1 MSDKKQESRLK
12 YRAAP
17 LTALVITLLSLFCQW
32 VNWLAFDKLGYSW
45 QIALITPLILCL
57 MYHFV
62 QLDAGREGSFS
73 RGFFF
78 VFAVV
83 VPLIFG
89 LLVTGIMIL
98 ADPELSLFDPSA
110 EYKGS
115 VQEAIATFSGRAVLT
130 SLYLAVFALIDIP
143 LLKLQEGRSQ
153 K

>member
-17 LTALVITLLSLFCQW
+17 LTGLVIFLLSLFCQW
-32 VNWLAFDKLGYSW
+32 VNWFAFDKIGYSW
-45 QIALITPLILCL
+45 YFALITPLILCL

-78 VFAVV
+78 VFAVLL
-83 VPLIFG
+83 PLIFG
-89 LLVTGIMIL
+89 LLLTFVTIML
-98 ADPELSLFDPSA
+98 DPELSLFDPSA

-115 VQEAIATFSGRAVLT
+115 VQEAIATFSGRVILT
-130 SLYLAVFALIDIP
+130 SLYLCVFALIDIP
-143 LLKLQEGRSQ
+143 LLKLQEGSAR